1 MNILIDRLPS
11 SVEVGGRLYAIDT
24 SYTTSIRF
32 ENLMLDDTID
42 GRHKLLLA
50 LNLYF
55 PDIPKDTARAL
66 KAVQTFYA
74 CDRSGPNRS
83 SRSAGEAIFSFDYD
97 APYIYAAFRSQYGI
111 DLQQEQNMHWWVFR
125 ALMESLDEST
135 LFVKI
140 LEYRATDTKK
150 MKGEQ
155 RKYYEKLKR
164 LYALP
169 KPRSEQEK
177 EDAIA
182 KALLD
187 GGDFSKIIENTP

>member
-66 KAVQTFYA
+66 KAVQTFYPA
-74 CDRSGPNRS
+74 LKLSVGRMAGKTMRS
-83 SRSAGEAIFSFDYD
+83 SAGKA
-97 APYIYAAFRSQYGI
+97 
-111 DLQQEQNMHWWVFR
+111 R
-125 ALMESLDEST
+125 A
-135 LFVKI
+135 
-140 LEYRATDTKK
+140 
-150 MKGEQ
+150 
-155 RKYYEKLKR
+155 
-164 LYALP
+164 
-169 KPRSEQEK
+169 
-177 EDAIA
+177 
-182 KALLD
+182 
-187 GGDFSKIIENTP
+187 

>member
-74 CDRSGPNRS
+74 CDRSGPTVLP
-83 SRSAGEAIFSFDYD
+83 EAPVRRFFLLTMTRRTYMPLSVH
-97 APYIYAAFRSQYGI
+97 
-111 DLQQEQNMHWWVFR
+111 N
-125 ALMESLDEST
+125 MESIYNKS
-135 LFVKI
+135 KI
-140 LEYRATDTKK
+140 CTGGSFALLWKVLTN
-150 MKGEQ
+150 
-155 RKYYEKLKR
+155 R
-164 LYALP
+164 LY
-169 KPRSEQEK
+169 S
-177 EDAIA
+177 
-182 KALLD
+182 
-187 GGDFSKIIENTP
+187 

>member
-155 RKYYEKLKR
+155 RKYYEKLRK
-164 LYALP
+164 L
-169 KPRSEQEK
+169 
-177 EDAIA
+177 
-182 KALLD
+182 
-187 GGDFSKIIENTP
+187 

>member
-1 MNILIDRLPS
+1 
-11 SVEVGGRLYAIDT
+11 
-24 SYTTSIRF
+24 
-32 ENLMLDDTID
+32 
-42 GRHKLLLA
+42 
-50 LNLYF
+50 
-55 PDIPKDTARAL
+55 
-66 KAVQTFYA
+66 
-74 CDRSGPNRS
+74 
-83 SRSAGEAIFSFDYD
+83 
-97 APYIYAAFRSQYGI
+97 
-111 DLQQEQNMHWWVFR
+111 MHWWVFR

-187 GGDFSKIIENTP
+187 GGDLSKIIENTP